1 MTPRPISPGETPGE
15 RIAHARRESGLTQR
29 SLAAHLDVPLWAVEE
44 LESGRRDVGPHV
56 EAIAKLTDR
65 PSRWFAGEGKAS
77 PRARGMRGLASRS
90 EALNRSTTRRA
101 GVVAN
106 DHVSEGRLRR
116 ARQEAGLSRK
126 QLADELGVSLWKVE
140 QLEAGVT
147 EEPVPLAAV
156 ARATGRPLEWFHED
170 DRTPTVADRSELVER
185 STDHASASVRG
196 SGLVLGALT
205 LIVVIRFFTEVLGVL
220 PRAFNFI
227 DVPLLAVLVAAAAAH
242 HARSDEHREEATR
255 YLPAA
260 VLFLVLC
267 VLATVANPSRVQAG
281 PVLVFVYGFLGPL
294 ILYWAVYRLWPPGAA
309 LSLSRL
315 LIGLLFVQFAVVAL
329 IDLPRFLASDNPDE
343 ISGTFGEN
351 PYQLVFFLLVI
362 AAMLAGIFTFEHRRA
377 VARFAPV
384 LFLAIL
390 GVILLAQYRALLFT
404 TALTILALTLVLGSA
419 RARGLVAGAVAAIA
433 FVSALS
439 YTSQA
444 FPILNF
450 SPVLSTFQSDP
461 TSYVSKRGRAL
472 SHFARLYGD
481 EPRYIATGTGPGT
494 YSSRAWQTFSQ
505 IKSTSASNVQGRYAS
520 LLTGGKPYET
530 DVSKKY
536 VTTQARRAESIAG
549 SKALSSPYSSYGGL
563 LAEVGLLGF
572 LVMVAIYIRAFA
584 QAIRMTVVTRLRAKP
599 GDPLPALVF
608 GSAMAL
614 FVLLQMG
621 FLDNWLEVARVT
633 FPSWILLAVATK
645 EFRAR
650 YATTR
655 I

>member
-1 MTPRPISPGETPGE
+1 MTPEVMTEPETPGA
-15 RIAHARRESGLTQR
+15 RVAHARRDVRLTQR
-29 SLAAHLDVPLWAVEE
+29 DLAA
-44 LESGRRDVGPHV
+44 R
-56 EAIAKLTDR
+56 
-65 PSRWFAGEGKAS
+65 
-77 PRARGMRGLASRS
+77 
-90 EALNRSTTRRA
+90 
-101 GVVAN
+101 
-106 DHVSEGRLRR
+106 
-116 ARQEAGLSRK
+116 
-126 QLADELGVSLWKVE
+126 LGVSLWTIE
-140 QLEAGVT
+140 RLEANRLDPARHLGAIAELTERPEAWFRGDGGEQPSEAAPAHPPEVT
-147 EEPVPLAAV
+147 VDA
-156 ARATGRPLEWFHED
+156 
-170 DRTPTVADRSELVER
+170 S
-185 STDHASASVRG
+185 SSASSRG
-196 SGLVLGALT
+196 STLVLVSLGT
-205 LIVVIRFFTEVLGVL
+205 LVLIRFFTEVVGVL

-227 DVPLLAVLVAAAAAH
+227 DVPLLALLVVTAAAH
-242 HARSDEHREEATR
+242 PAPSNEYRDEATR

-267 VLATVANPSRVQAG
+267 VIATIANPSRVQAG

-315 LIGLLFVQFAVVAL
+315 LVGLLFVQFAVVAL
-329 IDLPRFLASDNPDE
+329 IDVPRFLSSDNPDE

-351 PYQLVFFLLVI
+351 PYQLVFFLLVV
-362 AAMLAGIFTFEHRRA
+362 AAVLAGIFTFEHRRA
-377 VARFAPV
+377 VARFAPL

-404 TALTILALTLVLGSA
+404 TALTILVLTLVLGSA
-419 RARGLVAGAVAAIA
+419 RARGLVAGAVAALA
-433 FVSALS
+433 FVFAFS

-450 SPVLSTFQSDP
+450 APVLNTFQSDP
-461 TSYVSKRGRAL
+461 TSYVSERGRAL

-505 IKSTSASNVQGRYAS
+505 INSTSESNVQGKYVS
-520 LLTGGKPYET
+520 LLTGGRAYET
-530 DVSKKY
+530 DVSNKY
-536 VTTQARRAESIAG
+536 VDPQFRKGAAIQG
-549 SKALSSPYSSYGGL
+549 SKALTAPFSSYGAL

-572 LVMVAIYIRAFA
+572 LLMVGIYIRAFA
-584 QAIRMTVVTRLRAKP
+584 QAIKMTVVTRLRAQP

-621 FLDNWLEVARVT
+621 FLENWFEVARVT
-633 FPSWILLAVATK
+633 FPTWILLAVATK

-650 YATTR
+650 YGATR